1 MSSFS
6 AISSFSF
13 CPGYRLASDTNTRS
27 TTGHSMNTLQHHH
40 LQQPSPDM
48 MKLLEL
54 LGNSSSHPTLMQQPG
69 MRQSPHFVAPY
80 PKQQSS
86 HQFMHTGAAMPHAFS
101 PVFGAMMMPSF
112 AFPTFDAFGNSI
124 PLPAMDASVFD
135 RMLNDVLLFDAFSAV
150 QEQQQQQQQSP
161 VAVQNYQLQPHKV
174 ELFAEDEATH
184 NNSFEQQESSSH
196 EIIAGEGTC
205 SPHFFQE
212 TSPPQTVSL
221 RSISSSMS
229 PSASPSPASPVSNAE
244 EQDSPAP
251 HPTPSSPSSP
261 VPVNIQLTPFL
272 ATPAVCKKSGSA
284 VAISKK
290 AKKQHVCFNCAT
302 DTTPMWRR
310 DDLGRRVCNACG
322 VYYRMNGVNR
332 VVKAGTVPIQRRRN
346 RAKGGKLSGKRKKA
360 QQHSYDDDD
369 EEDEE

>member
-1 MSSFS
+1 
-6 AISSFSF
+6 
-13 CPGYRLASDTNTRS
+13 
-27 TTGHSMNTLQHHH
+27 MNNLH
-40 LQQPSPDM
+40 QQQQQQLPSPDM

-54 LGNSSSHPTLMQQPG
+54 LGNSSSHPTTLTQQQQPG

-80 PKQQSS
+80 PKQSP
-86 HQFMHTGAAMPHAFS
+86 HPFMPAVPHAFS

-112 AFPTFDAFGNSI
+112 AFPAFDAFGNSI
-124 PLPAMDASVFD
+124 PLAAMDTSVFD

-150 QEQQQQQQQSP
+150 QQQQQQQQSP
-161 VAVQNYQLQPHKV
+161 VAVHNYQQLQPPPHKV

-184 NNSFEQQESSSH
+184 NSFEQQESCSH
-196 EIIAGEGTC
+196 EIVAGEGTC

-221 RSISSSMS
+221 RSISSMS

-244 EQDSPAP
+244 EEQDSPAP
-251 HPTPSSPSSP
+251 HPPTPSLPASP

-272 ATPAVCKKSGSA
+272 ATPAAVCKKSGSVA
-284 VAISKK
+284 AGAISKK

-360 QQHSYDDDD
+360 QQHFSYDDDE

>member
-1 MSSFS
+1 
-6 AISSFSF
+6 
-13 CPGYRLASDTNTRS
+13 
-27 TTGHSMNTLQHHH
+27 MNN
-40 LQQPSPDM
+40 LQQQQQQLPSPDM

-54 LGNSSSHPTLMQQPG
+54 LGNSSSHPTLMQQQPG

-80 PKQQSS
+80 PKQSP
-86 HQFMHTGAAMPHAFS
+86 HPFMPAAPHAFS

-112 AFPTFDAFGNSI
+112 AFPAFDAFGNSI

-135 RMLNDVLLFDAFSAV
+135 RMLNDVLLFDAFSA
-150 QEQQQQQQQSP
+150 QQQESP
-161 VAVQNYQLQPHKV
+161 VPVHNYQLQPPPPHKA

-184 NNSFEQQESSSH
+184 NSFEQQDSCSH

-221 RSISSSMS
+221 RSISSMS
-229 PSASPSPASPVSNAE
+229 PSTSPSPASPVSNAE
-244 EQDSPAP
+244 EEQDSPAP
-251 HPTPSSPSSP
+251 HPPTPSLPSSP

-272 ATPAVCKKSGSA
+272 ATPAVCKKSGSVA
-284 VAISKK
+284 AAAAAAAISKK

-346 RAKGGKLSGKRKKA
+346 RAKGGKLNGKRKKA
-360 QQHSYDDDD
+360 QQQHFSYDDDD